1 MPASHLLRWI
11 GALALAG
18 LVWSCRAPES
28 GRPLDLKPGTPLA
41 VWSYRDLT
49 GSAPERSAFF
59 DFAARRHISDLY
71 LGAADLLPKKAEA
84 LAILLEEAGRRGIRV
99 SLVFG
104 RAAWVRPEQRAAALA
119 AVRAVRDFDLAQARA
134 GGTRLAALQLDV
146 EPHVLP
152 DWGRDSARLS
162 SQFLDLL
169 EAVKP
174 ELAGGPPLHAAIPV
188 WWHGRPMKRAGKT
201 RPLSEWVIQLT
212 DGTVLMDYRVRPE
225 GILAGAEGPLASAD
239 ALGRPVVVG
248 LAVHCDNDP
257 ENAVT
262 SFCRKGEGALR
273 KALRQTEGDLA
284 RHRQFKG
291 FAIFTYED
299 WLILRP

>member
-1 MPASHLLRWI
+1 MPASHLSRWI

-18 LVWSCRAPES
+18 LVWSCRAPDAAA
-28 GRPLDLKPGTPLA
+28 PLGLRPGTALA
-41 VWSYRDLT
+41 VWSYRDLA
-49 GSAPERSAFF
+49 GSAPERAAFF
-59 DFAARRHISDLY
+59 DFAARRQIRDLY
-71 LGAADLLPKKAEA
+71 LGAADLLPRKAEA
-84 LAILLEEAGRRGIRV
+84 LTTLLDEATRRGIRV
-99 SLVFG
+99 SLVLG
-104 RAAWVRPEQRAAALA
+104 RAAWTRPEQRPAALA
-119 AVRAVRDFDLAQARA
+119 ALRAVRDFDLAQARA

-146 EPHVLP
+146 EPHTLP

-162 SQFLDLL
+162 IQYLDLL
-169 EAVKP
+169 EAAKT

-188 WWHGRPMKRAGKT
+188 WWQGRTVKRGGRT
-201 RPLSEWVIQLT
+201 RPLSEWAIQLT

-225 GILAGAEGPLASAD
+225 GILDGAEGPLDAAD
-239 ALGRPVVVG
+239 ALGRPIMVG
-248 LAVHCDNDP
+248 LALHCDNDP

-273 KALRQTEGDLA
+273 KTLRSTEGDLS

-291 FAIFTYED
+291 FAFFTFED

>member
-1 MPASHLLRWI
+1 MPASHLSRWI

-18 LVWSCRAPES
+18 LVWSCRAPDTS
-28 GRPLDLKPGTPLA
+28 LPFDLRPSTTLA

-49 GSAPERSAFF
+49 GSAAERSAFF
-59 DFAARRHISDLY
+59 DFATHRHISELY
-71 LGAADLLPKKAEA
+71 LGATDLLPNKAEA
-84 LAILLEEAGRRGIRV
+84 LAALLEEAGRRGIRV
-99 SLVFG
+99 SLVIG
-104 RAAWVRPEQRAAALA
+104 RAAWTRPEQRAAALA
-119 AVRAVRDFDLAQARA
+119 SVRAVHDFDLAQAKV
-134 GGTRLAALQLDV
+134 GGARLAALQLDV
-146 EPHVLP
+146 EPHALP

-162 SQFLDLL
+162 SQYLDLL
-169 EAVKP
+169 EAAKT
-174 ELAGGPPLHAAIPV
+174 ELADGPPLHAAIPV
-188 WWHGRPMKRAGKT
+188 WWHGHMVKRAGRT

-248 LAVHCDNDP
+248 LALHCDNDP

-291 FAIFTYED
+291 YALFTYED